1 MEREGDVLIMVIGD
15 GFNQVVGQGGQT
27 LPQPASATV
36 STLFDINFS
45 GLYSEEK
52 NKH

>member
-1 MEREGDVLIMVIGD
+1 MVVGD
-15 GFNQVVGQGGQT
+15 GFNQGGGPGVQT

-36 STLFDINFS
+36 STPFDINFS
-45 GLYSEEK
+45 GLFSEEK